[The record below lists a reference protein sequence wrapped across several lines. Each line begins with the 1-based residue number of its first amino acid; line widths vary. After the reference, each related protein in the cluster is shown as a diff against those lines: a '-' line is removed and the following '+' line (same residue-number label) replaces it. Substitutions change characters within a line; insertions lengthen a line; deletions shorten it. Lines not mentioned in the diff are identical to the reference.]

1 MTRRNHH
8 GEARQA
14 ARGNSPQLAPARV
27 PVALALAVL
36 FGVAATSVA
45 HADDHYSLTYT
56 PTSTESTLG
65 GPDRVDEEAEYES
78 ESGTVVDPVGME
90 PIGGSARSA
99 PNVLPMTDPEPA
111 SASRDW
117 RYQLTLRTE
126 TTGGLPGDETGMGV
140 LSSRLFEVEGA
151 YHQQLGAG
159 FGYGLNL
166 GVGMETRPGW
176 SDLGPETESTAYFT
190 DLSFGPT
197 FASGS
202 GRFDSQFRVG
212 VRQSL
217 TSGDDALG
225 FGYWGRHRELGRSA
239 GYLSLDSRL
248 RLQNQSELSLSL
260 YYDDYSLNTSSDWMS
275 DRLDFESTRDSSSSV
290 VGVEMGLTF

>member
-1 MTRRNHH
+1 MPY
-8 GEARQA
+8 A
-14 ARGNSPQLAPARV
+14 LAP
-27 PVALALAVL
+27 LALAVW
-36 FGVAATSVA
+36 FGFAATSVA
-45 HADDHYSLTYT
+45 HADDRYSLTYT

-65 GPDRVDEEAEYES
+65 DPDRVDEAEYES
-78 ESGTVVDPVGME
+78 ERGTVVDPVGME
-90 PIGGSARSA
+90 PVGGAGRSA

-126 TTGGLPGDETGMGV
+126 TTGGLPGEESGMGV

-151 YHQQLGAG
+151 YHQELGAG

-166 GVGMETRPGW
+166 GLGMETRPGW
-176 SDLGPETESTAYFT
+176 SDLGPESESTAYFT
-190 DLSFGPT
+190 DFSFGPT
-197 FASGS
+197 FAS

-217 TSGDDALG
+217 AGEDDALG
-225 FGYWGRHRELGRSA
+225 FGYGTRHRELGRSA
-239 GYLSLDSRL
+239 GYLSIDSRL

-275 DRLDFESTRDSSSSV
+275 DRLDFESTRDPSSSV